1 MSFRNLT
8 ESWDWVF
15 GSGINSYATAEN
27 EILLNVKTRV
37 LSFLGDCFF
46 ATDEGIDWFNLLD
59 YNKQAKLEN
68 DVQNT
73 IVNTDGVVN
82 INSVDVSYGANRSI
96 IISYNLD
103 TIYTQAYQD
112 QLEIFDII

>member
-8 ESWDWVF
+8 GSWDWVF
-15 GSGINSYATAEN
+15 GGGVNSYATAEN
-27 EILLNVKTRV
+27 EILLNAKTRV

-46 ATDEGIDWFNLLD
+46 ATNEGIDWFNLLD

-73 IVNTDGVVN
+73 LVNTDGVVSV
-82 INSVDVSYGANRSI
+82 NSVDVTYGAKRSI
-96 IISYNLD
+96 IISYNLN
-103 TIYTQAYQD
+103 TIYTQSYQD